1 MYLYQKNSEYFAQ
14 IANELIPNGKKELSW
29 LGAKNIKEEYRG
41 LRFKAEKEALYKINY
56 KSRLST
62 RILAPLSEFKC
73 NSPNKLYSEG
83 RRIQWDDFLTLDNT
97 FAVFANVSDSA
108 INNSHFAS
116 LKLKDAIADFF
127 VDKVGERPNVDAR
140 NPDLWINLYI
150 RKDYAIISID
160 TSGGSLHKRG
170 YREKSIDAPM
180 QETLAAEIIN
190 LSEWD
195 TEQPIYD
202 PMCGSGTLLSEALMY
217 CSNTP
222 SGFLRKK
229 FGFTALPDFD
239 NTLWE
244 AILEKGKRLIEK
256 PEEGL
261 ITGSDISKQAVY
273 AARANLMNLPG
284 GEAVKV
290 FRSSFQDLEKIE
302 GALIISNPPY
312 GIRMNQEEDLA
323 SFYKEFGDFL
333 KNTCKNSTAYIYFGE
348 RSYIKKIGL
357 KASWKKPLKNGGLD
371 GRLAKYEL
379 Y

>member
-14 IANELIPNGKKELSW
+14 IANELIPDGKKELTW
-29 LGAKNIKEEYRG
+29 LGAKNPTEEYRG
-41 LRFKAEKEALYKINY
+41 IRFKADNASLYKINY

-62 RILAPLSEFKC
+62 RILAPLSSFKC

-83 RRIQWDDFLTLDNT
+83 RRIQWSDFLTLDNT
-97 FAVFANVSDSA
+97 FAVFANVSDSE

-127 VDKVGERPNVDAR
+127 MEKEGRRPDVDAR

-150 RKDYAIISID
+150 RKDYAVISID

-229 FGFTALPDFD
+229 FGFSCLPDFD
-239 NTLWE
+239 NKVWE
-244 AILEKGKRLIEK
+244 TILEKGKRLITP

-273 AARANLMNLPG
+273 AARDNLNHLPG
-284 GEAVKV
+284 GETVKV
-290 FRSSFQDLEKIE
+290 FRSSFQDLELIS

-312 GIRMNQEEDLA
+312 GIRMQEQEDLA
-323 SFYKEFGDFL
+323 GFYKEFGDFL
-333 KNTCKNSTAYIYFGE
+333 KNTCKGSTAYIYFGD
-348 RSYIKKIGL
+348 RAYIKKIGL
-357 KASWKKPLKNGGLD
+357 KATWKKPLKNGGLD
-371 GRLAKYEL
+371 GRLVKFEL